1 MNPPTVVPR
10 VPNIDS
16 DSNLDNS
23 NLDNSNLDNSSN
35 QIPGIR
41 DPIRETASTGWE
53 DEAVTKF

>member
-16 DSNLDNS
+16 DSNLYNS
-23 NLDNSNLDNSSN
+23 NLYNSSN